1 MTILEVKNV
10 SKSYQINLKSSEIA
24 LNGINLQFEEQ
35 KIIAIYGPS
44 GCGKTSLLNIISGL
58 DSDYSGDV
66 LFRGQSLST
75 YSQKELTLFRKE
87 HIGFVF
93 QNFNLIAHQTV
104 LDNIKMP
111 LRLRGLSDKE
121 MTQIADRYLDQLG
134 MLAFKSK
141 NVKQLSGGQR
151 QRVAIA
157 RALVNTPELIVADEP
172 TGALDSNSQVVVL
185 DIFKNLVSNG
195 KTIIIVTHN
204 PEVADYADVIIKMK
218 DGEIIEKMER

>member
-1 MTILEVKNV
+1 MTILKVKDV
-10 SKSYQINLKSSEIA
+10 HKSYQINSKEYEVA
-24 LNGINLQFEEQ
+24 LNGINLQLEEQ
-35 KIIAIYGPS
+35 KIIVIYGPS

-58 DSDYSGDV
+58 DCDYKGDV
-66 LFRGQSLST
+66 LFKKQSLSN
-75 YSQKELTLFRKE
+75 YSQEELTLFRKE

-104 LDNIKMP
+104 LDNVKMP
-111 LRLRGLSDKE
+111 LRLKGLSDKE
-121 MTQIADRYLDQLG
+121 MNQIAEKHLKQLG
-134 MLAFKSK
+134 MLEFKSK

-157 RALVNTPELIVADEP
+157 RALVNSPEIIVADEP

-185 DIFKNLVSNG
+185 DIFKKLVANG

-204 PEVADYADVIIKMK
+204 PDVADYADVIIKMK
-218 DGEIIEKMER
+218 DGEVIEKIER

>member
-1 MTILEVKNV
+1 MSFLEIKNV
-10 SKSYQINLKSSEIA
+10 SKHYQISATDREKA
-24 LNGINLQFEEQ
+24 LEGINLTLEEN

-58 DSDYSGDV
+58 DREYEGDIR
-66 LFRGQSLST
+66 FKGESLRA
-75 YSQKELTLFRKE
+75 YSQEELTLFRKE

-104 LDNIKMP
+104 LDNVKIP
-111 LRLRGLSDKE
+111 LYLKGLSDKE
-121 MTQIADRYLDQLG
+121 MDRIAEEQLEKLG
-134 MLAFKSK
+134 MLEFKSK

-157 RALVNTPELIVADEP
+157 RALVNYPELIVADEP
-172 TGALDSNSQVVVL
+172 TGALDSQSQKVVL
-185 DIFKNLVSNG
+185 DIFKQLAESG
-195 KTIIIVTHN
+195 KTIIVVTHN

-218 DGEIIEKMER
+218 DGEVLEEINC